1 MSAIR
6 ISSPGLPV
14 RGRCVVTSS
23 PGTSTRV
30 VIPGRC
36 SVPCVRVAVLATP
49 VVTVGRCPLTVPVTT
64 TVSEAPGYRH
74 WIEHLV
80 VEPGSRRGCPAV
92 ENPWSEQD
100 VQPRGLLITVIV
112 IVLTVPLCR

>member
-1 MSAIR
+1 MSVIR

-36 SVPCVRVAVLATP
+36 SVPCVRVAVLTNPGGHRRPLSPHGAGDYDRERGPRVPSRLTP
-49 VVTVGRCPLTVPVTT
+49 RRGARVPVRL
-64 TVSEAPGYRH
+64 SCCR
-74 WIEHLV
+74 
-80 VEPGSRRGCPAV
+80 
-92 ENPWSEQD
+92 NPWSVQD
-100 VQPRGLLITVIV
+100 VRPRGLLITVIV
-112 IVLTVPLCR
+112 IVLIVPPS